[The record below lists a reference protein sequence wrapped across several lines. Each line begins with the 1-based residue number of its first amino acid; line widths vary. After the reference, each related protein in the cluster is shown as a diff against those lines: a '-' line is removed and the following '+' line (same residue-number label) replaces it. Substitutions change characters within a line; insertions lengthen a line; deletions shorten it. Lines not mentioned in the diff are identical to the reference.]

1 MRRLLIKGATAIT
14 VDPLVGDLRPGN
26 ILVEGDRITAVGA
39 GIGSGDAEIF
49 DASSFI
55 VIPGLVNAHMHTWQT
70 GLRAVSA
77 NWTLLEYFRWM
88 HAGLATR
95 FRPEDIRIANLA
107 GALNQLNCGTTTLV
121 DWCHNNPTPAHTDAA
136 IEGLKESG
144 VRGAFFHG
152 SPKPD
157 PKPGEPHF
165 SEVPHPRKEVE
176 RLMRGPFA
184 SRDQLLT
191 LGLAILGPHYS
202 TLDVSLH
209 DFRLA
214 RELGLVASMHQ
225 GGGAPKTPGGW
236 DVLEREGL
244 VGDYVNVVHGNNLS
258 DDQLARFVDRGV
270 TFSVAPE
277 NEMAQGHGHP
287 ITGRLRKLGAAPS
300 LGVDL
305 ESVIS
310 GEMLVV
316 ARIALAHQRSLDN
329 AAFRA
334 AKGGI
339 PETSTIPA
347 REALGWITVEG
358 ARMLGMEDRIGT
370 ISPGKQA
377 DLVFIRADALNVWPV
392 HDPVATVVTQAS
404 LANIDSVMVAG
415 EWRKREGKLLF
426 PGLERVKAELH
437 RSGERIL
444 GELNWRPDLQ
454 QAKRREQTAAH

>member
-1 MRRLLIKGATAIT
+1 MRRLLIEGATVIT
-14 VDPLVGDLRPGN
+14 MDPRVGDLRPGS
-26 ILVEGDRITAVGA
+26 ILLEDDRIAAVGA
-39 GIGSGDAEIF
+39 GIHAGDAEIL
-49 DASSFI
+49 DGGAFI

-95 FRPEDIRIANLA
+95 FRPEDIRIATLA

-136 IEGLKESG
+136 IDGLKESG
-144 VRGAFFHG
+144 IRGAFFHG

-165 SEVPHPRKEVE
+165 SEIPHPRSEVE
-176 RLMRGPFA
+176 RLLRGPFT
-184 SRDQLLT
+184 SRNQLLT

-202 TLDVSLH
+202 TLEVALH

-225 GGGAPKTPGGW
+225 GGGAAKTPNGW

-244 VGDYVNVVHGNNLS
+244 VGDYVNIVHGNDVS
-258 DDQLARFVDRGV
+258 DDRLARFVDRGV

-310 GEMLVV
+310 GEMLGV
-316 ARIALAHQRSLDN
+316 ARIALSHQRSLDN

-334 AKGGI
+334 SSGTI
-339 PETSTIPA
+339 PETSTIPV
-347 REALGWITVEG
+347 REALSWITVEG
-358 ARMLGMEDRIGT
+358 ARMLGLQDRIGS

-377 DLVFIRADALNVWPV
+377 DLVFIRADALNLWPV
-392 HDPVATVVTQAS
+392 HDPVATVVMQAS

-415 EWRKREGKLLF
+415 EWRKRDGKLLF
-426 PGLERVKAELH
+426 QGLERVKQDLH
-437 RSGERIL
+437 QSGSRIL
-444 GELNWRPDLQ
+444 AELNWRPNLQ
-454 QAKRREQTAAH
+454 QAERREQTAAH